1 MRLVNKL
8 LRSPSGA
15 LHDDQTPPQTPMTPG
30 TPGFDTDS
38 APFMRP
44 ADVNVR
50 HISGIFQPAAL
61 SSRGILPKT
70 VVEKPLL
77 PEASK
82 ETPPEMLPILSQL
95 AAHNVRPYHE
105 GYFMLLSDLNNDG
118 KAPANRQWEEVFGT
132 LRGTQLATWNAT
144 ELEQKGADAHPHY
157 INIDDAT
164 FKSVPKLPSPGG
176 ELSNI
181 IVLSTTMKNRYL
193 MQFSS
198 AQAYQTWTSA
208 LRLAMFERTSLQEAY
223 TGALLSCKGTQLN
236 GIRSLLG
243 PTKVRRDGWCSVRF
257 GAGMP
262 WRRVWFMA
270 TPGPLLTAK
279 EHKQA
284 SVPGLPELSKKERAN
299 YGRIAF
305 YESAKNL
312 KKPLAIIVRAHSAY
326 ALFPEKAILMDMSSL
341 LKIEG
346 HVIFAGEEKEAKLS
360 MVHVMPDPRPCIQ
373 GFEILI
379 RFLIPVFDVF
389 NLYGR
394 PQRLNADKA
403 DMRSL
408 LFAMPTLPHV
418 YYCDIADVQML
429 LSQSGWENW
438 DCKIW
443 IDKIRELLARKIAT
457 GYRGLGNIHD
467 FSSDHSSIGAGSF
480 AESSNDKT
488 RAARAV
494 SQPGRMNVPNLQ
506 ASSSDSLPQ
515 SIDSHSTGSHMALGQ
530 SQENLIKEVR
540 AKPAGTYNAYGGQPQ
555 NTRNQ
560 TQFGANQQQA
570 PARPLQVYPKI
581 APSGRVAPP
590 PPSDI
595 RQPKRPSGSRPMPG
609 HERSQSEGQDPN
621 TLIIAPGSGP
631 LTPTFNNDSWAAKPE
646 NRNSEVSVSESFQ
659 SASDTLDQN
668 RPNTASTSSVNV
680 FDPGYRRPTA
690 NTADPAVANEAK
702 DRAKHNSYA
711 QYSDYI
717 ETYIPNQGK
726 TTTNDAA
733 AQRPALLE
741 IKKVEPD
748 VSHAPMPTTPVNVM
762 SPPLSFDSPSAIS
775 QARNT
780 ESPTSAAPASTFQ
793 NPYGTR
799 NYGGASSSDLVAPR
813 SQQQQRRPSGPRD
826 PTAQLQQS
834 PQRKYPNT
842 QAPQTAQPMRVQPA
856 MQQQQQQQPSL
867 GQVFGQL
874 LSQPKMSGVARPH
887 SPGPQGS
894 YGAHPPQHGSPGQ
907 QAPLGN
913 PGYNPYAQ
921 YSQPPIQSVPNPYAQ
936 YSQPPVQSQPKQQ
949 GPYPGRPNA
958 PPLMQQPT
966 HSHENLGGRRGPPQ
980 QGPYGTHV
988 YAQAQPRPHPPG
1000 ARRGVPSSP
1009 SHRPVAKGQMPP
1021 GSTYSH
1027 RSDGPYAAVPRS

>member
-8 LRSPSGA
+8 LRSPTSDS
-15 LHDDQTPPQTPMTPG
+15 HDEFAPPQTPMTPG

-50 HISGIFQPAAL
+50 HISGIVEPAPL
-61 SSRGILPKT
+61 SSRGVLPKT
-70 VVEKPLL
+70 VAEKPLL

-118 KAPANRQWEEVFGT
+118 KAPANRQWQEVFGT

-198 AQAYQTWTSA
+198 AQSYQTWTSA

-223 TGALLSCKGTQLN
+223 TGALLSCKGTKLN

-262 WRRVWFMA
+262 WRRVWFVA

-279 EHKQA
+279 EHKH
-284 SVPGLPELSKKERAN
+284 SNVPGLPELSKKERSN

-305 YESAKNL
+305 YENSKNL

-373 GFEILI
+373 GFEVLI

-408 LFAMPTLPHV
+408 LFGMPTLPHV

-429 LSQSGWENW
+429 LSQSGWEHW
-438 DCKIW
+438 DSKIW

-457 GYRGLGNIHD
+457 GYRGLGNIHE
-467 FSSDHSSIGAGSF
+467 FSSDRSSVGATSSL
-480 AESSNDKT
+480 ESSNGNL
-488 RAARAV
+488 RSARAV
-494 SQPGRMNVPNLQ
+494 SQPGRMHVPNLPT
-506 ASSSDSLPQ
+506 SSSDSLPQ
-515 SIDSHSTGSHMALGQ
+515 SLDSQSTGTPIGLGQ

-540 AKPAGTYNAYGGQPQ
+540 AGPTGTYAGFGGQAPTARNPPLPAASPY
-555 NTRNQ
+555 NT
-560 TQFGANQQQA
+560 QQQP
-570 PARPLQVYPKI
+570 PARPLQVYPKV

-590 PPSDI
+590 PPSELS
-595 RQPKRPSGSRPMPG
+595 QPKRPTGSRPMPS
-609 HERSQSEGQDPN
+609 HERSHSEGQNPN

-631 LTPTFNNDSWAAKPE
+631 LTPTFNNDSWADKPE
-646 NRNSEVSVSESFQ
+646 NRRSEVSVTGSFQ
-659 SASDTLDQN
+659 SAADSLEQD
-668 RPNTASTSSVNV
+668 RPPTASSSSVNV
-680 FDPGYRRPTA
+680 FDPGYRAPVT
-690 NTADPAVANEAK
+690 NTAKLAVGNEAK
-702 DRAKHNSYA
+702 DRPKHNSYA

-717 ETYIPNQGK
+717 ETYIPNQEK
-726 TTTNDAA
+726 ASNNDATGK
-733 AQRPALLE
+733 RPTLLE
-741 IKKVEPD
+741 VKKVD
-748 VSHAPMPTTPVNVM
+748 SDLSHAAVPTTPVNIM
-762 SPPLSFDSPSAIS
+762 SPPLGFDSPSAIS
-775 QARNT
+775 QSGKA

-799 NYGGASSSDLVAPR
+799 NYGGPSPSELSAPQR
-813 SQQQQRRPSGPRD
+813 PQQQRRPSGPRD
-826 PTAQLQQS
+826 PAAQLQQS
-834 PQRKYPNT
+834 PQRKYPNP
-842 QAPQTAQPMRVQPA
+842 QAPQAAQPMRVAQPTI
-856 MQQQQQQQPSL
+856 QQQQQPQPQHQQPL

-874 LSQPKMSGVARPH
+874 LNQPPAHHGVVRPH

-894 YGAHPPQHGSPGQ
+894 YGAHTPQHGSPGQ
-907 QAPLGN
+907 YGAPHSS

-921 YSQPPIQSVPNPYAQ
+921 YAQPPP
-936 YSQPPVQSQPKQQ
+936 QSQQKYQ

-958 PPLMQQPT
+958 PPHMQQQPT
-966 HSHENLGGRRGPPQ
+966 HSQESLGRRQGPPQ

-988 YAQAQPRPHPPG
+988 YAQAQPRPPPPG
-1000 ARRGVPSSP
+1000 GRQFAPSSP
-1009 SHRPVAKGQMPP
+1009 SRRPVNKGQAPP
-1021 GSTYSH
+1021 GASYNH